1 MICYNGDIRQ
11 FAIVPS
17 SWGVALIF
25 HSLMVRVCYVTFCV
39 YRKPTPAY
47 RSCQA
52 LA

>member
-1 MICYNGDIRQ
+1 MQQ

-17 SWGVALIF
+17 SWRSTDFLN
-25 HSLMVRVCYVTFCV
+25 SLMMRVCYVTFCV

-47 RSCQA
+47 KLRKA

>member
-1 MICYNGDIRQ
+1 MICYNEDMRQ

-17 SWGVALIF
+17 SWRSTNF
-25 HSLMVRVCYVTFCV
+25 FNSLMVRVCYFTFCV

-47 RSCQA
+47 KLCQT